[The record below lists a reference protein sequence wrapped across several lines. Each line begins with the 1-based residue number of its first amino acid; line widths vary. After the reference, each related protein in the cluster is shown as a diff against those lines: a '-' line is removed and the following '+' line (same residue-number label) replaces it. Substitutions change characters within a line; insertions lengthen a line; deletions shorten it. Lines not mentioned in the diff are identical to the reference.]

1 MNIKLGLVGI
11 VGLVGGCASTGG
23 GTGRVDA
30 DFSEFTRRGTP
41 SVLVGD
47 PRVVDAKVNPLVPV
61 RASMDG
67 NAVTLRFGRPRH
79 ASGVARLQASSFE
92 LVSVSEPVSTDAPAQ
107 PTATRAVLDGGHF
120 IMCWKRGDAE
130 RGYRAMAQVYEQD
143 GTPLGTPAAISPP
156 DVDVVGVPQVL
167 TTDGHHVVATFAA
180 ATDDSFE
187 LLAVPIADASG
198 SDETAVT
205 ARR

>member
-23 GTGRVDA
+23 TGHGDA
-30 DFSEFTRRGTP
+30 DLSEFTRRGTP

-61 RASMDG
+61 QASMEG

-92 LVSVSEPVSTDAPAQ
+92 LVSVGEPAPGDAPTP
-107 PTATRAVLDGGHF
+107 PTATRALLDGGHF
-120 IMCWKRGDAE
+120 IACWKRGDAE
-130 RGYRAMAQVYEQD
+130 RGYRVMAQVYKQD
-143 GTPLGTPAAISPP
+143 GTPLGTAAAISPP
-156 DVDVVGVPQVL
+156 DVDVVGIPQVL

-180 ATDDSFE
+180 ATDGSFE